1 MLAFLAQSC
10 YNAITGSVWSCS
22 PHCLTISH
30 RPTILACFGAATT
43 RMCGDLSYRKIMNYA
58 DEIKQRVSM
67 IEILKYYG
75 IETNGSNFCRCP
87 FHHEK
92 SASFKAYPGTR
103 GFYCFGC
110 HESGSVIDFVMRYF
124 NLDFPK
130 AIIKLNDDFHLGLP
144 IGKKIDRRTQL
155 EMNKAAFE
163 RKRKIEAEKKRQE
176 QIENDYWTAFD
187 EWKRLDDNKRNYD
200 PKTPTE
206 PLHPLFVEALK
217 NIAGAEYN
225 LSCAE
230 IARYEYEKRNSH
242 DS

>member
-1 MLAFLAQSC
+1 MFEC
-10 YNAITGSVWSCS
+10 T
-22 PHCLTISH
+22 
-30 RPTILACFGAATT
+30 
-43 RMCGDLSYRKIMNYA
+43 D
-58 DEIKQRVSM
+58 DIKNRINMIDICKTYGFNIQR
-67 IEILKYYG
+67 G
-75 IETNGSNFCRCP
+75 NFICCP
-87 FHHEK
+87 FHNEK
-92 SASFKAYPGTR
+92 TPSLKLYDGNR

-110 HESGSVIDFVMRYF
+110 GEHGSVIDFVMRYF

-130 AIIKLNDDFHLGLP
+130 AISKLNDDFRLGLP

-163 RKRKIEAEKKRQE
+163 RKRKIEAEKKQRE
-176 QIENDYWTAFD
+176 QIENDYWSAFD
-187 EWKRLDDNKRNYD
+187 EWKRLDDNKRNYA
-200 PKTPTE
+200 PQTPTE

-230 IARYEYEKRNSH
+230 IARYEYEKRNSR

>member
-1 MLAFLAQSC
+1 MFEC
-10 YNAITGSVWSCS
+10 TDI
-22 PHCLTISH
+22 
-30 RPTILACFGAATT
+30 
-43 RMCGDLSYRKIMNYA
+43 
-58 DEIKQRVSM
+58 IKSQINMIDICRTYGFNIQR
-67 IEILKYYG
+67 G
-75 IETNGSNFCRCP
+75 NFICCP
-87 FHHEK
+87 FHNEK
-92 SASFKAYPGTR
+92 TPSLKLYDGNR

-110 HESGSVIDFVMRYF
+110 GEHGSVIDFVMRYF
-124 NLDFPK
+124 GLDFQS
-130 AIIKLNDDFHLGLP
+130 AISKLNDDFRLGLP

-163 RKRKIEAEKKRQE
+163 RKRKIEAEKKRRE
-176 QIENDYWTAFD
+176 QIENDYWAAFD
-187 EWKRLDDNKRNYD
+187 EWKRLDDNKRNYA

-217 NIAGAEYN
+217 NIASAEYN

>member
-10 YNAITGSVWSCS
+10 YNAITGSVWSGS
-22 PHCLTISH
+22 FNWLNNFTSIDDPRI
-30 RPTILACFGAATT
+30 FGTAIPDV
-43 RMCGDLSYRKIMNYA
+43 RGLSYRKIMNYA
-58 DEIKQRVSM
+58 NEIKSQ
-67 IEILKYYG
+67 LKMQQVLDYYG
-75 IETNGSNFCRCP
+75 IERNRANRIRCVLHNGQDFNCGIKDHYIHCFVCGQSADVIKFVQVYFC
-87 FHHEK
+87 
-92 SASFKAYPGTR
+92 
-103 GFYCFGC
+103 
-110 HESGSVIDFVMRYF
+110 
-124 NLDFPK
+124 LDFQS
-130 AIIKLNDDFHLGLP
+130 AISKLNDDFNLGLP

-155 EMNKAAFE
+155 EMNKAAFD
-163 RKRKIEAEKKRQE
+163 RKRKIEAEKKRRE

-187 EWKRLDDNKRNYD
+187 EWKRLDDNKRNYA

-230 IARYEYEKRNSH
+230 IARYDYEKRNSH

>member
-1 MLAFLAQSC
+1 MFEC
-10 YNAITGSVWSCS
+10 TDI
-22 PHCLTISH
+22 
-30 RPTILACFGAATT
+30 
-43 RMCGDLSYRKIMNYA
+43 
-58 DEIKQRVSM
+58 IKSQINMIDICRTYGFNIQR
-67 IEILKYYG
+67 G
-75 IETNGSNFCRCP
+75 NFICCP
-87 FHHEK
+87 FHNEK
-92 SASFKAYPGTR
+92 TPSLKLYDGNR

-110 HESGSVIDFVMRYF
+110 GEHGSVIDFVMRYF
-124 NLDFPK
+124 GLDFQS
-130 AIIKLNDDFHLGLP
+130 AISKLNDDFRLGLP

-187 EWKRLDDNKRNYD
+187 EWKRLDDNKRNYA

-217 NIAGAEYN
+217 NIDGAEYR
-225 LSCAE
+225 LECAE

>member
-1 MLAFLAQSC
+1 MLEH
-10 YNAITGSVWSCS
+10 TDV
-22 PHCLTISH
+22 
-30 RPTILACFGAATT
+30 
-43 RMCGDLSYRKIMNYA
+43 
-58 DEIKQRVSM
+58 IKSRISM
-67 IEILKYYG
+67 IDICKTYG
-75 IETNGSNFCRCP
+75 FNIQRGNFIFCP
-87 FHHEK
+87 FHNEK
-92 SASFKAYPGTR
+92 TPSLKLYDGNR

-110 HESGSVIDFVMRYF
+110 GEHGSVIDFVMRYF
-124 NLDFPK
+124 CLDFQS
-130 AIIKLNDDFHLGLP
+130 AIIKLNDDFRLGLP

-155 EMNKAAFE
+155 EMNKSAFE
-163 RKRKIEAEKKRQE
+163 RKRKIEAEKKHRE
-176 QIENDYWTAFD
+176 QIENAYWSAFD
-187 EWKRLDDNKRNYD
+187 EWKRLDDNKRNYA